1 MIIYSQIPGVTL
13 CGSFHAGHDIHW
25 IQALRAKD
33 VPEKGEVT
41 GEGWASVDSEGWIT
55 ISLDDGRTER
65 RWNHDPTRLAK
76 ALEAHGSRVLLRTL
90 SVLGVPHEG
99 GRYIFSVDRRPSPC
113 PSADEDLDGESLV
126 EQLTKRGGFTISGK
140 EARRIRPG
148 GRLEDRAMLCFS

>member
-33 VPEKGEVT
+33 LPEKGEVT
-41 GEGWASVDSEGWIT
+41 GEGSASVDSEGWIT

-76 ALEAHGSRVLLRTL
+76 ALEAYGSRVLLRTL

-99 GRYIFSVDRRPSPC
+99 GRYVFSVDRAPSPC
-113 PSADEDLDGESLV
+113 PSGDEDLNNGSLE
-126 EQLTKRGGFTISGK
+126 EQLTMHGGFTISGQ
-140 EARRIRPG
+140 ELARRGLIPA
-148 GRLEDRAMLCFS
+148 D